1 MSSQGPKFSLPVVAA
16 EDYRHAVAGEPWEL
30 CPVAIT
36 GPIEYRSSPRD
47 DSFEA
52 TRRLAETSLRT
63 PLDFPAISDAILAGD
78 HVALAVDPNV
88 PRVAEVIAGIMDV
101 LLSCEAG
108 RVSIVLWSEASEE
121 CFQSL
126 TQRFQNVAPENVGSP
141 DGGSLVVADA
151 AMADSVTA
159 VTVMRHSPRDRREMR
174 YVVADADAE
183 AIYLSRD
190 LVDAD
195 FTLPIVAARACDA
208 TQRNDKS
215 AVFPL
220 FADASTMQRY
230 QTTISAEDSEKMAE
244 EVGWLLGVQLLM
256 MVSSDPAGGV
266 ARILTGTP
274 EAIRSEL
281 DTLHADEQGES
292 GEHETRPLA
301 ELVVAALDGDVNVQT
316 WSNVARAAVAASRH
330 TEGDSAIVIW
340 SQLEELPNPLWQQ
353 ELSARRDRD
362 DAFNEEREQL
372 PDELG
377 DEPGGDDSVA
387 ATGFAEWSTERAWA
401 RKLADLVEGNR
412 VFLHSKL
419 ADADVESLGLGIISS
434 VEELHRLGET
444 CQAAGMLRAAQY
456 QAGSVARAEAAAG
469 ES

>member
-1 MSSQGPKFSLPVVAA
+1 MRSSAPKFALPVVAA

-30 CPVAIT
+30 FPVAIT

-47 DSFEA
+47 ESFEA
-52 TRRLAETSLRT
+52 TRRLAEISLRT

-88 PRVAEVIAGIMDV
+88 PRVAEVIAGVMDV
-101 LLSCEAG
+101 LLTCQAG
-108 RVSIVLWSEASEE
+108 RVSIVLWSEASDA
-121 CFQSL
+121 CVQTL
-126 TQRFQNVAPENVGSP
+126 TDRFQNVAPENVDATDVGTL
-141 DGGSLVVADA
+141 GVADSLA
-151 AMADSVTA
+151 AESPTA
-159 VTVMRHSPRDRREMR
+159 VTVTRHAPRDRREMR

-208 TQRNDKS
+208 VQRNDKS

-230 QTTISAEDSEKMAE
+230 QTTVSTDDAEKMAE
-244 EVGWLLGVQLLM
+244 EIGWLLGVQLLM
-256 MVSSDPAGGV
+256 MVSSDASGSV

-274 EAIRSEL
+274 DAIRREL
-281 DTLHADEQGES
+281 DTLHAEERGQS
-292 GEHETRPLA
+292 GEHDTRPLA
-301 ELVVAALDGDVNVQT
+301 ELVVAALDGDLNVQT

-330 TEGDSAIVIW
+330 TQGDAAIVIW
-340 SQLEELPNPLWQQ
+340 TQLQERPNPIWQR

-362 DAFNEEREQL
+362 DAFNDERDHL
-372 PDELG
+372 H
-377 DEPGGDDSVA
+377 DEPGDDLAAIDSVA
-387 ATGFAEWSTERAWA
+387 STGFAEWSTEQAWA

-419 ADADVESLGLGIISS
+419 ADSEVESLGMGMISS
-434 VEELHRLGET
+434 VEDLHRLGQT
-444 CQAAGMLRAAQY
+444 CQAAGVLRAAQY
-456 QAGSVARAEAAAG
+456 QAGSVARIDAAAE